1 VLPGR
6 TGLELPLLPRGV
18 SAAGV
23 DLDPRMLARA
33 WSRLPLP
40 GRDIELVQADALQF
54 LCEHPGAF
62 DAAVQAENQPARAAG
77 AAAAAV
83 PIKVGACNTR

>member
-1 VLPGR
+1 
-6 TGLELPLLPRGV
+6 
-18 SAAGV
+18 
-23 DLDPRMLARA
+23 MLARA
-33 WSRLPLP
+33 RSRLPLP
-40 GRDIELVQADALQF
+40 GRDFELVQADALQF